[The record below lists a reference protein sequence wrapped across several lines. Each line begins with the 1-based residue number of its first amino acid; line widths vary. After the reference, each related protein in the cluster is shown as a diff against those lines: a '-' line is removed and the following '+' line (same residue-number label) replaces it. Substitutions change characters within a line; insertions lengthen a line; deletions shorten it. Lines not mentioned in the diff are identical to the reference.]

1 MEKDDY
7 ALLKVIAS
15 SIETI
20 KDDIK
25 EMKESMKSKVEIMEF
40 ATVKQDVEDLKKSK
54 WFLLG
59 ASGAISTIL
68 HLFFK

>member
-7 ALLKVIAS
+7 ALLKVMAS

-20 KDDIK
+20 KEDIK
-25 EMKESMKSKVEIMEF
+25 EMKESLKSKVEVSDF
-40 ATVKQDVEDLKKSK
+40 VTLKADVEDLKKSK
-54 WFLLG
+54 WFVLG

-68 HLFFK
+68 NFFMK